1 MTRELRAAASVI
13 PWTDRQERTV
23 AVEETQRTGASG
35 VAGDVLPDV
44 ELLRSQVREKYR
56 QVAVQPAER
65 DVMDEIHRALRPGG
79 VLQFADIANGRPVPS
94 EALRDVDLW
103 TG

>member
-1 MTRELRAAASVI
+1 MTRELGAAASVN

-23 AVEETQRTGASG
+23 AAEDTERTGASG

-44 ELLRSQVREKYR
+44 EVLRSQVREKYR

-65 DVMDEIHRALRPGG
+65 YH
-79 VLQFADIANGRPVPS
+79 FHTGRPLAARLGYDP
-94 EALRDVDLW
+94 A
-103 TG
+103 